1 MDPQIDL
8 SQLSDSDKKELNQLI
23 TNEAQKS
30 SIQQSKLSLNLG
42 QDSPKMLLPS
52 FAHCYNAYIDTPV
65 LPCLLTGL
73 RRRPPSR

>member
-8 SQLSDSDKKELNQLI
+8 SQLSDNDKKELNQLI

-30 SIQQSKLSLNLG
+30 SIQQSKLSPDLG
-42 QDSPKMLLPS
+42 QDSPNILPPS
-52 FAHCYNAYIDTPV
+52 FTHCYNAYIYTPV

-73 RRRPPSR
+73 RRCPPSR